1 MSDTFKALVLEEED
15 GKVSNQIKDL
25 SVDDLPEGDV
35 LVRVE
40 YSDVNYK
47 DGMIVN
53 GIGGLVR
60 NYPHVPGIDFS
71 GIVEESSH
79 ARFNAGDKVVLTGWR
94 VGEVHW
100 GGYAQRAR
108 VNGDWLVALPE
119 GLSTR
124 QAMAVGTA
132 GLTSMLCVMALE
144 DHGLTTDAGSVLVT
158 GAAGGVGS
166 VAVAILA
173 RLGYSV
179 AASTGRE
186 SLQDY
191 LKSLGASEIVARADL
206 SEPSKRP
213 LESENW
219 AGAIDTVGSTTLAR
233 LLTQIKYG
241 GSVAACGLAAGLKL
255 ETTVIPFLLRG
266 VNLLGID
273 SVMQPYEN
281 RVQVWDRIA
290 SDLPHDK
297 LEEMTDVIGLDGVA
311 EAASSILGG
320 QGRGRLVVDLNG

>member
-1 MSDTFKALVLEEED
+1 
-15 GKVSNQIKDL
+15 
-25 SVDDLPEGDV
+25 
-35 LVRVE
+35 
-40 YSDVNYK
+40 
-47 DGMIVN
+47 
-53 GIGGLVR
+53 
-60 NYPHVPGIDFS
+60 
-71 GIVEESSH
+71 
-79 ARFNAGDKVVLTGWR
+79 
-94 VGEVHW
+94 
-100 GGYAQRAR
+100 
-108 VNGDWLVALPE
+108 
-119 GLSTR
+119 
-124 QAMAVGTA
+124 MAVGTA
-132 GLTSMLCVMALE
+132 GLTSMLCVMTLE
-144 DHGLTTDAGSVLVT
+144 DHGLTTDAGPVLVT

-166 VAVAILA
+166 VAVALLA

-186 SLQDY
+186 SLHDY
-191 LKSLGASEIVARADL
+191 LKSLGASEIVARVNL

-219 AGAIDTVGSTTLAR
+219 AGAIDTVGSITLAR

-241 GSVAACGLAAGLKL
+241 GSVAACGLAAGPKL

-281 RVQVWDRIA
+281 RVRVWDRIA

-311 EAASSILGG
+311 EAASLILGG
-320 QGRGRLVVDLNG
+320 QVRGRLVVDLNG